1 MPLHH
6 SRRPESESGTG
17 TTLEMAH
24 VLFTDIVAYST
35 LPMEQQQRLIDL
47 LQRTVCSTKTFLRAQ
62 GKDRLVCLPSGD
74 GMALVFFGNPEYP
87 VRCALE
93 LGHRLRGHPEIKL
106 RMGIHTGPVYRRA
119 DINAARN
126 VSGGGINTAQ
136 RVMDYGDAGH
146 ILVSKVVADMLAQVS
161 TWSKVVLQDL
171 GEVEVKHGVLVH
183 IYNLY
188 SDNAGNPE
196 LPQKLQSA
204 RQAVA
209 AERFKAKRRKMKRA
223 VTAAIVVAAIAGAA
237 SLSWRWWWRSK
248 PGPKDTIVLADFA
261 NRTGDAVFDDTLKT
275 ALGVAL
281 NQSPFLNVLSDAKVA
296 ETLNQM
302 NLPAN
307 TALTADVAPVLCLRA
322 SCKAYVTGS
331 IASLGSEY
339 VLELKAVNCQ
349 SGDVLAQQMVTARA
363 KEKVLDALG
372 EAASKLRAQL
382 GEPRATVQKF
392 DVRLEQATT
401 SSLDALKA
409 YTRGR
414 KVYNEQ
420 GALAALIYDQNA
432 IELDPNFAAAYQAVG
447 DDYSSLHETGR
458 AREYYTKAFAL
469 REHLGEREKLIITG
483 DYYLQVTGELDKA
496 AQTFQEYVES
506 YPRDF
511 RGYDNLGR
519 VYAQQGQY
527 DKALDAFTEASR
539 NPDKVGPSYN
549 VANSLVALQRLDQA
563 GQILQESHGQNLNK
577 YTPRILLYALA
588 FLAADSSA
596 MAEQQQWFAGKP
608 EFRNFA
614 FQLDS
619 DTEAYAGHLG
629 KARAQTTQAVAS
641 AVQADS
647 PETAAQW
654 QENAALRE
662 AAFGDPTEAR
672 QRAGAGLQLAP
683 ASQGVA
689 VEAALAFALAGDST
703 RAESLVQDLN
713 SQFPLD
719 TQMQS
724 LWLPAIRAQ
733 MALNRNNPAE
743 ALEDLQAAA
752 PPLEFGNMQF
762 TIAISC
768 LYPTY
773 IRGQAYLAA
782 GQGNAA
788 AAEFQK
794 ILNHSGIVWNC
805 WPGAVARLGMA
816 RAYALQARGSDD
828 ADTNAARA
836 KARASYEDFLDL
848 WRAAD
853 PQVPILQQAIA
864 EYSHLQ

>member
-1 MPLHH
+1 MPLDH
-6 SRRPESESGTG
+6 SRRPEPESGAG

-47 LQRTVCSTKTFLRAQ
+47 LQATVRSTKTFLRAQ

-93 LGHRLRGHPEIKL
+93 LEYRLRGHPEIKL

-119 DINAARN
+119 DINAAPN

-136 RVMDYGDAGH
+136 RVMDCGDAGH

-161 TWSKVVLQDL
+161 TWNRVVLQDL
-171 GEVEVKHGVLVH
+171 GEVDVKHGRVQ

-188 SDNAGNPE
+188 TSDAGNPE

-204 RQAVA
+204 RNAIA
-209 AERFKAKRRKMKRA
+209 ARRSKAKRTKIMLA
-223 VTAAIVVAAIAGAA
+223 VTVALVAAAIAGGAY
-237 SLSWRWWWRSK
+237 LYGWWWR
-248 PGPKDTIVLADFA
+248 PTLGPKDTIVLADFA
-261 NRTGDAVFDDTLKT
+261 NRTGDPVFDDTLKT

-281 NQSPFLNVLSDAKVA
+281 NQSPFLNVLSDTKVR
-296 ETLNQM
+296 ETLKQM

-307 TALTADVAPVLCLRA
+307 TALTPDVAPGLCLRA
-322 SCKAYVTGS
+322 SSKAYVTGS
-331 IASLGSEY
+331 IASLGNEY

-349 SGDVLAQQMVTARA
+349 SGEVLAQQMVTAQA

-382 GEPRATVQKF
+382 GEEIATVQKF

-414 KVYNEQ
+414 RVYQEQ
-420 GALAALIYDQNA
+420 GAVAALIYDQNA
-432 IELDPNFAAAYQAVG
+432 IELDPKFAVAYKAVG
-447 DDYSSLHETGR
+447 DDYTSLHETGR

-483 DYYLQVTGELDKA
+483 AYYLRVTGELDKA
-496 AQTFQEYVES
+496 AQTFQEYIES

-511 RGYDNLGR
+511 TGYDNLGR

-527 DKALDAFTEASR
+527 DKALDVFRRATNL
-539 NPDKVGPSYN
+539 NPDKVGPPYN
-549 VANSLVALQRLDQA
+549 IANSLVALQRFEEA
-563 GQILQESHGQNLNK
+563 KRIFRESEGQNLNK
-577 YTPRILLYALA
+577 YTLRILLYALA
-588 FLAADSSA
+588 FLATDSTA

-608 EFRNFA
+608 EFRNIA
-614 FQLDS
+614 LELDS
-619 DTEAYAGHLG
+619 DTEAYAGRLG
-629 KARAQTTQAVAS
+629 RARAQSNQAVAS

-689 VEAALAFALAGDST
+689 VEAALAFAMAGDST

-713 SQFPLD
+713 SQLPLD

-733 MALNRNNPAE
+733 IALNKNNPAE

-794 ILNHSGIVWNC
+794 ILNRSGIVWNC

-816 RAYALQARGSDD
+816 RAYALQARGSPD
-828 ADTNAARA
+828 ADTDAARA
-836 KARASYEDFLDL
+836 KARASYKDFLDL
-848 WRAAD
+848 WHDAD

-864 EYSHLQ
+864 EHSHLQ